1 MLLETVDIKKNDVLI
16 FSENKFDFGKNFSIV
31 YKKNPSRKPE
41 PLSFEELI
49 AYINNPVPKNLI
61 VYRLLTNQ
69 QVFNANEAKYGIFI
83 SIGGNYELIY
93 PDPIFAIKEIEGF
106 RNLIDFE
113 TFRFKIQQVGLT
125 SLNVSARMNDYS
137 ENYFFDLRA
146 DEAKY
151 QNDKVYAEAIFA
163 FDSSFSGEPGTEIK
177 DHKLQPVNKVI
188 KPATEKIPV
197 TKEVNF
203 SVDLRADNSQLQKL
217 RPAQNPQAKISNV
230 QQSKIREQDDRK
242 INSIRPVQSELKNT
256 NVKQPHSVDSSF
268 GQLRKKPEDHAGDAG
283 LKRTGEKEESI
294 NNLFKSASSLS
305 DFLKK
310 RSKENVILRLDR

>member
-1 MLLETVDIKKNDVLI
+1 MLLETIDIKKNDVLI

-106 RNLIDFE
+106 RNQIDFE

-125 SLNVSARMNDYS
+125 SLSVSTKMNDYA

-146 DEAKY
+146 DEARY

-163 FDSSFSGEPGTEIK
+163 FDSSFSGETGTENKI
-177 DHKLQPVNKVI
+177 HKIQPVNKVI
-188 KPATEKIPV
+188 KPAVEKIPV
-197 TKEVNF
+197 TKEVSF
-203 SVDLRADNSQLQKL
+203 SVDLRADNSKLQKL
-217 RPAQNPQAKISNV
+217 RPAQTLQARIGNI
-230 QQSKIREQDDRK
+230 QQGKIREREIKSSNASNQVVTESK
-242 INSIRPVQSELKNT
+242 KSSNKEIPFYET
-256 NVKQPHSVDSSF
+256 NKSMKSSDGKVKD
-268 GQLRKKPEDHAGDAG
+268 EG
-283 LKRTGEKEESI
+283 L